1 MLKAG
6 WLKLLPGYL
15 MCALAFFIPFPFI
28 YSSIAIVVLAIV
40 WLLQLD
46 GRSFI
51 ANLKERRILWI
62 WLAYYLVHVLSYFYS
77 SNKEQ
82 SLFDLQVKLSLLV
95 LPLIIGTFNISRQ
108 LVDRV
113 FLSFIAGVNAIGI
126 FYLCR
131 AGLRWMNTGDSSHF
145 FYHNLVEGFDA
156 HAVYMALYTML
167 AISALLFVPLKQYFS
182 EKWKWLGIA
191 LLLVDFVLFLLLSS
205 RTLILVMLFFVVPLY
220 LFRNIKKLP
229 KVAIASSIAIFVTV
243 VVMLFATDNPIKS
256 RYDSIVHN
264 DLQNA
269 WLNDYSNV
277 DESRFSNLTV
287 RVFAW
292 RVGFQNL
299 KDSNRWIT
307 GVGNGD
313 VKDVQNSKMRELGVR
328 HLSGGENDYKSGF
341 YNLNLHNMFM
351 QSLVMVG
358 IPGLILLLAIMISPF
373 FYINFLKNNL
383 VFLVFHIVSFIFMM
397 QEAGLQSQAGVVF
410 YALFALLAWAYYYSN
425 FSLKNLK
432 IS

>member
-1 MLKAG
+1 
-6 WLKLLPGYL
+6 
-15 MCALAFFIPFPFI
+15 
-28 YSSIAIVVLAIV
+28 V
-40 WLLQLD
+40 
-46 GRSFI
+46 
-51 ANLKERRILWI
+51 
-62 WLAYYLVHVLSYFYS
+62 WLAYYLVLALSYFYS
-77 SNKEQ
+77 TNKEQ

-95 LPLIIGTFNISRQ
+95 LPLIIGTFNTSRR

-113 FLSFIAGVNAIGI
+113 FLSFIAGVNVIGI

-131 AGLRWMNTGDSSHF
+131 ACLRWMNTGDTSHF

-167 AISALLFVPLKQYFS
+167 AISALLFMPLKQYFS
-182 EKWKWLGIA
+182 KKWKWVGIA
-191 LLLVDFVLFLLLSS
+191 LLLIDFVLFLLLSS
-205 RTLILVMLFFVVPLY
+205 RTLILVMLFFVAPLY
-220 LFRNIKKLP
+220 LFRNIKRLP
-229 KVAIASSIAIFVTV
+229 KAAIVSSIVVFMAV
-243 VVMLFATDNPIKS
+243 VVGLFATDNPIKS

-264 DLQNA
+264 DIQNA

-299 KDSNRWIT
+299 KDNNGWLT

-313 VKDVQNSKMRELGVR
+313 VKDVQNNKMRELGIR
-328 HLSGGENDYKSGF
+328 HLTGGEHDYKSGF

-351 QSLVMVG
+351 QTLVMVG
-358 IPGLILLLAIMISPF
+358 LPGLVLLVMMFLSPF
-373 FYINFLKNNL
+373 FYMDFLKNNL
-383 VFLVFHIVSFIFMM
+383 VFFVFHIISFLFMM

-410 YALFALLAWAYYYSN
+410 YALFALLWWSYYYTNIS
-425 FSLKNLK
+425 SKNLK
-432 IS
+432 TS